1 VWSSIVNKYRRQILF
16 ASIILLA
23 ILFAFPLRGFVY
35 YNLITP
41 FSFIWF
47 YLVYFYHVIPQQFYW
62 FIILLVAA
70 YIALGGLLGKPFRRK
85 KKTLVK
91 RQVRGSVES
100 LASWINDSRR
110 GVYSRWRVARSLA
123 LMASSILELRGG
135 KSGRIKVLKGKEW
148 NPPPD
153 VQNYLEA
160 GLNGS
165 FADYPLS
172 ARKTPFD
179 VDLENIVA
187 FLESQL
193 EMNRGNN
200 K

>member
-1 VWSSIVNKYRRQILF
+1 VF
-16 ASIILLA
+16 AFIILLA
-23 ILFAFPLRGFVY
+23 ILLAFPLRGFVY
-35 YNLITP
+35 SNLIAP

-47 YLVYFYHVIPQQFYW
+47 YLVYYYHVIPQQFYW

-70 YIALGGLLGKPFRRK
+70 YIALGGLLENPFRRK
-85 KKTLVK
+85 QKFLVK
-91 RQVRGSVES
+91 RQVKGPVES

-110 GVYSRWRVARSLA
+110 GVYSRWRVARSLG
-123 LMASSILELRGG
+123 LMASSILEMRGG
-135 KSGRIKVLKGKEW
+135 KSGRIKSLKGKDW

-172 ARKTPFD
+172 AKKTPFD
-179 VDLENIVA
+179 VDLENVVA
-187 FLESQL
+187 YLESQL